1 MDIAFY
7 SAAKLV
13 RMIRA
18 KKIGCV
24 ELLDHYAARMRRHN
38 PKLNAIV
45 ATRLPAARRAAVKAD
60 ALLRRRGAKPGPLH
74 GLPMTIK
81 ESFDLIGMPSTWGLA
96 ALRKHTAKS
105 HAIVVQRLLD
115 AGANLFGKTN
125 VPVYLADWQSFN
137 PVYGTTNNPWDLGR
151 TPGGSSGGSAAAL
164 AAGLSALEYGSD
176 IGASIRNPAHYCGVF
191 GHKPTYR
198 IVSPRGQALFG
209 NVAEA
214 DISVVGPL
222 ARSADDL
229 AIALQV
235 TAGPDL
241 IDSAGWKLAL
251 PPARQKHFRD
261 FRVAVLLSDRSAEV
275 DASVQALIRDA
286 ARFAAK
292 RGAKLSFTARPDID
306 PNDAHRVYVQ
316 LLRYA
321 TSGRQTEAQYRR
333 FMKRRPKLRADD
345 RSYEAEFVRG
355 TTLAPREWSALNEK
369 RHRMRMAWARFFED
383 WDVLL
388 CPTATTAAFPHM
400 HTGERW
406 ERMILV
412 NGKPQPTT
420 TQMFWAGYSGMA
432 YLPSTV
438 APVGLTR
445 EGLPVGVQIVGPQY
459 ADYTTIRF
467 AQLLER
473 EYYRFRPP
481 PGYVT

>member
-45 ATRLPAARRAAVKAD
+45 ATRLPAARRSAVKAD
-60 ALLRRRGAKPGPLH
+60 ALLRRRDAKLGPLH

-81 ESFDLIGMPSTWGLA
+81 ESFDVVGMPSTWGLP
-96 ALRKHTAKS
+96 ALKTRQAKK

-164 AAGLSALEYGSD
+164 AAGLTGLEYGSD

-198 IVSPRGQALFG
+198 IVTPQGQALFG
-209 NVAEA
+209 NVAES

-229 AIALQV
+229 ALALRV
-235 TAGPDL
+235 TAGPDA
-241 IDSAGWKLAL
+241 IDGAGWKLEL

-261 FRVAVLLSDRSAEV
+261 FRVAVLLSHRTAEV
-275 DASVQALIRDA
+275 DASVQVLIRDA

-292 RGAKLSFTARPDID
+292 RGAKVSFTARPDFD
-306 PNDAHRVYVQ
+306 HDDAHRTYIQ

-321 TSGRQTEAQYRR
+321 TSGRQPEAQYKR
-333 FMKRRPKLRADD
+333 FMKRRPKLRPDD
-345 RSYEAEFVRG
+345 RGYEAEFIRG
-355 TTLAPREWSALNEK
+355 TTLAPREWSGLNEK

-400 HTGERW
+400 QTGERW
-406 ERMILV
+406 ERMIPV

-432 YLPSTV
+432 YLPGTV

-445 EGLPVGVQIVGPQY
+445 EGLPVGAQIVGPQY

-481 PGYVT
+481 PGYES